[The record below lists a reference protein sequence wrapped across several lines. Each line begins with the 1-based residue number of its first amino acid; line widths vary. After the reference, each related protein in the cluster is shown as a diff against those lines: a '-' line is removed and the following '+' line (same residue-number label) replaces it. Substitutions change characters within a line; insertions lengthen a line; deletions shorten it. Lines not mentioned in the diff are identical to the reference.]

1 MKLRCAILICWFA
14 AVLQCGCS
22 GGLHPGSTSTTTT
35 TPTSSSATTSTVPL
49 FTHVFIVV
57 EENHSY
63 GDVIGNPNMPYLNSL
78 ASQYGLATQYF
89 ADAHPSLP
97 NYFELTAGEGTSIT
111 KLQGDSYSGVVTQDN
126 VVRALT
132 GAGKTW
138 KSYAGGLPSPGY
150 LGGDTGGYLRHHDPF
165 VYFSDLQ
172 SSASQA
178 SSVVP
183 VAQLATDLS
192 AGTLPDYSFIAPD
205 RYDDAHDCPVGM
217 STCTDAQELAAAD
230 QWLSANIGPLVTS
243 SAFQNSLLI
252 VVFDEGDITDL
263 QHFGGQVA
271 AVIVSPLAKPGY
283 KSTTFYEHAS
293 SLRLML
299 EGLGVTDLPGAAAT
313 APDMGE
319 FFK

>member
-1 MKLRCAILICWFA
+1 MKLRCAIFICWFA
-14 AVLQCGCS
+14 ALSQCGCS
-22 GGLHPGSTSTTTT
+22 GGPHPGSTSTTTT
-35 TPTSSSATTSTVPL
+35 TTSSVPL

-63 GDVIGNPNMPYLNSL
+63 GDVIGNPDMPYFNGL

-97 NYFELTAGEGTSIT
+97 NYFELTVGEGISIT
-111 KLQGDSYSGVVTQDN
+111 GLQGDSYNAVVSQDN

-132 GAGKTW
+132 AAGKTW

-165 VYFSDLQ
+165 VYLSDVQ

-178 SSVVP
+178 GNVVP
-183 VAQLATDLS
+183 VMQFAADLAG
-192 AGTLPDYSFIAPD
+192 GTLPDYSFIVPD
-205 RYDDAHDCPVGM
+205 RYSDAHDCPVGM
-217 STCTDAQELAAAD
+217 SSCTDAQELAAAD

-243 SAFQNSLLI
+243 STFQNSLLI

-263 QHFGGQVA
+263 QHFGGQVPA
-271 AVIVSPLAKPGY
+271 IIVSPLAKPGY
-283 KSTTFYEHAS
+283 KSTTLYEHAS

-313 APDMGE
+313 ATDMGE